1 MKMKVFGYDDEN
13 FVFSTLQS
21 VGHTTP
27 GSRLPCAA
35 HRSFRLYHVSR
46 SSRNFV
52 SPKVDIVL

>member
-1 MKMKVFGYDDEN
+1 MKMKVVGYDDEN

-21 VGHTTP
+21 VGHTT

-35 HRSFRLYHVSR
+35 HGSFRLCHVSR